1 MNRMKRASSKQKSS
15 NQNSLKQ
22 SLLVMLIAFVL
33 AASVF
38 AADKTLDI
46 YFIDV
51 EGGQATLLVSPSGQS
66 LLIDVGFAGLD
77 TAHPNDAVG
86 RDADRIAAAA
96 KAAGL
101 TRIDAVLITHHH
113 GDHAGGALHLTE
125 HIPVGT
131 FYDHGP
137 SVQDVPTLNEKAGG
151 YADEYAAAF
160 AKGQHKVV
168 TPGDKIPLK
177 GLDVRILSAAGRP
190 IANSGPANPYCEGLA
205 PQPEPA
211 TPSEDPQSVA
221 SLVEFGKFR
230 FVNFGDG
237 GLNRQLEILCPDNR
251 LGHVDVLETPGH
263 GGAPPIKAWNAAS
276 VRVAVADNGPRK
288 GGGAAVLKGYQAL
301 TGFEDLW
308 LLHFNVPAGAEG
320 NPADTFIA
328 NTDDQNDAANYLKLS
343 AKPDG
348 SFTMYNPRTK
358 ATKTYPSTK

>member
-1 MNRMKRASSKQKSS
+1 MKQASSKQTSP
-15 NQNSLKQ
+15 QQASLTQ
-22 SLLVMLIAFVL
+22 ALLVSL
-33 AASVF
+33 AAF
-38 AADKTLDI
+38 LLAAAALAADKTLDI

-51 EGGQATLLVSPSGQS
+51 EGGQATLLVSSSGQS

-96 KAAGL
+96 MAAGL

-113 GDHAGGALHLTE
+113 GDHVGGAQHLTE
-125 HIPVGT
+125 RIPVGT

-160 AKGQHKVV
+160 AKSEHKVV
-168 TPGDKIPLK
+168 APGDKIPLK
-177 GLDVRILSAAGRP
+177 GLDVTILSAAGKP

-230 FVNFGDG
+230 FANFGDG
-237 GLNRQLEILCPDNR
+237 GLNRQLEILCPNNR

-263 GGAPPIKAWNAAS
+263 GGAPPMKAWNAVG
-276 VRVAVADNGPRK
+276 VRVAIADNGPRK
-288 GGGAAVLKGYQAL
+288 GGGAAVLKGYQSL
-301 TGFEDLW
+301 MGFEDLW
-308 LLHFNVPAGAEG
+308 LLHFNIPAGPEG
-320 NPADTFIA
+320 NPADALIA
-328 NTDDQNDAANYLKLS
+328 NLDDQNDAGNYLKLS
-343 AKPDG
+343 AMPDG
-348 SFTMYNPRTK
+348 SFTIYNPRTK
-358 ATKTYPSTK
+358 TTKSYAPAK

>member
-1 MNRMKRASSKQKSS
+1 MKQASSKHSS
-15 NQNSLKQ
+15 SRLA
-22 SLLVMLIAFVL
+22 LLVLL
-33 AASVF
+33 AASLLAAITV
-38 AADKTLDI
+38 AADKPLDI

-77 TAHPNDAVG
+77 TAHPNDAAG

-96 KAAGL
+96 KDAGL

-113 GDHAGGALHLTE
+113 GDHVGGALHLTE
-125 HIPVGT
+125 RIPVGT

-151 YADEYAAAF
+151 YADEYVAAF
-160 AKGQHKVV
+160 AKSEHHVV
-168 TPGDKIPLK
+168 LPGDKIPLK
-177 GLDVRILSAAGRP
+177 GLDVTILSAAGKP
-190 IANSGPANPYCEGLA
+190 IANFGPVNPYCEGLA

-221 SLVEFGKFR
+221 ALVEFGKFR
-230 FVNFGDG
+230 FANFGDG
-237 GLNRQLEILCPDNR
+237 GFNRQLEILCPNNR
-251 LGHVDVLETPGH
+251 LGYIDVLETPGH
-263 GGAPPIKAWNAAS
+263 GGAPPMKAWNAAG

-288 GGGAAVLKGYQAL
+288 GGGAAVLKGYQSL
-301 TGFEDLW
+301 MGFEDLW

-328 NTDDQNDAANYLKLS
+328 NTDDQNDAGNYLKLS
-343 AKPDG
+343 AMPDG
-348 SFTMYNPRTK
+348 SFTIYNPRTK
-358 ATKTYPSTK
+358 NAKSYPAKK